1 MGQSKTDLLE
11 RFAAR
16 AEDRPLLGRLL
27 DLSEAA
33 DRRGRAQPSRFLD
46 ARQQGLA
53 AALLNVAG
61 RPYLLWGG
69 YEEAERR
76 VVVLLPD
83 SSEPPERHASSAGIA
98 VLRADTATRGLSHR
112 DYLGALM
119 GQRIE
124 RELIGDIL
132 VGDYGAQ
139 ILACREIVPFLLQN
153 FTGAGRARL
162 TLSEISP
169 DELRLPVRQMER
181 RRDFVSSLRLDCVVA
196 CGFRLSR
203 REAAE
208 AVYAGRVLVD
218 GLPCEKP
225 DRQMTPG
232 QMLTL
237 RGKGRVTLEQVG
249 GLSRKGR
256 IAVTLLV
263 W

>member
-1 MGQSKTDLLE
+1 MGQSKTNLLE
-11 RFAAR
+11 RFTAR

-27 DLSEAA
+27 DLSDAA
-33 DRRGRAQPSRFLD
+33 DRRGRPQSSRFLD
-46 ARQQGLA
+46 PRQQGLA
-53 AALLNVAG
+53 SAMLTAAA

-69 YEEAERR
+69 YEGAERR
-76 VVVLLPD
+76 VVVLLP
-83 SSEPPERHASSAGIA
+83 EPLEQVEPSLAGIGL
-98 VLRADTATRGLSHR
+98 LRADTATPGLSHR

-169 DELRLPVRQMER
+169 DELRLPERQMQKR
-181 RRDFVSSLRLDCVVA
+181 RESLSSLRLDCVTA
-196 CGFRLSR
+196 AGFRLSR
-203 REAAE
+203 RDAAE
-208 AVYAGRVLVD
+208 AVRAGRVLID

-225 DRQMTPG
+225 DRPVACG
-232 QMLTL
+232 QIVTL
-237 RGKGRVTLEQVG
+237 RGKGRVAVEEVG

-256 IAVTLLV
+256 LSVTLTV

>member
-1 MGQSKTDLLE
+1 MSQSKTALLD

-27 DLSEAA
+27 DLSDAA
-33 DRRGRAQPSRFLD
+33 DRRGTAQASRFLD

-53 AALLNVAG
+53 SSLLTAAG
-61 RPYLLWGG
+61 RPHALWGG
-69 YEEAERR
+69 YEGAERR
-76 VVVLLPD
+76 VAVLLPD
-83 SSEPPERHASSAGIA
+83 EGECDLSLAGVVA
-98 VLRADTATRGLSHR
+98 LRADTPTPGLSHR

-139 ILACREIVPFLLQN
+139 LLVCREIVPFLMEN

-162 TLSEISP
+162 TLRELSA
-169 DELRLPVRQMER
+169 DELHLPARQPER
-181 RRDFVSSLRLDCVVA
+181 RRDTLSSLRLDCVVA
-196 CGFRLSR
+196 AGFRLSR
-203 REAAE
+203 RDAAE
-208 AVYAGRVLVD
+208 VVRAGRVLID

-225 DRQMTPG
+225 DRLVQAG
-232 QMLTL
+232 QILTL
-237 RGKGRVTLEQVG
+237 RGRGRVTLEEVG
-249 GLSRKGR
+249 GFSRKGR
-256 IAVTLLV
+256 VVVTLAV